1 MNPPRYVLDTNII
14 SALLRMESQVAN
26 RFADAL
32 VTEAKLYLCPMVFYE
47 IYRGLLHRDAK
58 GQLNTFLGYVST
70 LHWDDVTKE
79 DWRAAGEHW
88 AKLRLRGY
96 QMADNDLLI
105 AVFALQRQAILV
117 TDNEKHF
124 EALGVPMQNWRR

>member
-1 MNPPRYVLDTNII
+1 MSPQRYVFDTNIFTAI
-14 SALLRMESQVAN
+14 LRQEQGIKA
-26 RFADAL
+26 RLQATPQA
-32 VTEAKLYLCPMVFYE
+32 ELYLCPIVFYE
-47 IYRGLLHRDAK
+47 VYRGLLYRDARK
-58 GQLNTFLGYVST
+58 QLDFFLNYTSQFT
-70 LHWDDVTKE
+70 WHDYTKE